1 MGKTSDKSRTEEQ
14 LIEEL
19 QKLRQQVAALQD
31 SETKYRAWFN
41 NIADPVLVFD
51 QETKHFLDCN
61 QAAIDRYG
69 YTLDELRTM
78 MPYQLHPPDEL
89 EVVEEHIEDKEEI
102 SPHHYTHIT
111 KDGES
116 LQVEVHT
123 SEIEYE
129 GRSAWISVVRDITE
143 REQLLA
149 ALEHRSAQLQT
160 AAEVSRAVS
169 SILKTDEL
177 LPQVVELVCQRF
189 DLYYAG
195 LFLVDQT
202 GEWTGEPGKW
212 AVLRAGTGEAGRTMM
227 EQSHKLE
234 IGGTS
239 MIGWCLAHKHARIA
253 LDVGEEAVRFDNPLL
268 PETRSELAL
277 PLRSRGQA
285 IGALTIQSSQEA
297 AFSEEDIAVLQTL
310 ADQLANAIENARL
323 YDRAQREITERKVVE
338 EALRVSEERFALAMR
353 GANDGLWDWDM
364 LGDSLYWSPRM
375 KELIGYADDEL
386 DVDFDTF
393 DSLLHPDDREHTG
406 GAIEAHL
413 KDRVPYEV
421 EQRLRTKS
429 GEYRW
434 FRARGQAIWDED
446 GQPVRMTGSST
457 DITERKQAEEAL
469 RRAHEDLEQYTTNL
483 ERRAVQLQVAA
494 EVARETTAILDI
506 HELLDTT
513 VQLISNRFG
522 FYHAGVFLS
531 DERGEYA
538 ILRAASSEGGHR
550 MLERGH
556 KLRIGK
562 VGIVGYVA
570 ATGEPRIALDV
581 GQDAHFFDN
590 PDLPETRSEMGIPL
604 KVRDSVIGVLDVQ
617 SVEQAAF
624 TDEDVTALQT
634 MADQLAVAIDNAR
647 LLERT
652 ETQLRE
658 LSALHGEYS
667 AAAWAELT
675 SPERQLGYVYDRVDV
690 LPAEQTLAPALDVA
704 PERGEAVVPAEP
716 EATGAMLARPLEVHG
731 QVIGVVGVSRMA
743 AIRETDKAREWSPD
757 EIAIVE
763 AVSEQVAVALE
774 SARLF
779 EEARIRAEELAMLN
793 ELSQA
798 LAARLD
804 VEQVLDETYRGA
816 SRLVDTTNFYIALYD
831 SDKDAVTFALDV
843 TEGKV
848 QKPHATRWTGKGL
861 TEYIIHNQRPLLI
874 QENLPEQMEEL
885 GIEHIGR
892 NALSWLG
899 VPMLIGDLVLGVMAV
914 QSHTTPGL
922 YDEHDQNLLTAIA
935 SQAAIALQNAYLF
948 EETQRRATQLAAAA
962 EVARD
967 ATAILD
973 VDQLLDETVHLISE
987 QFGFYHAGVFL
998 LDEQEEYAVLQ
1009 AASSEGGQRMLER
1022 GHKLPVGKLGIV
1034 GYVADTGEPRIALDV
1049 GEDAR
1054 HFANPD
1060 LPDTRSEMGLS
1071 LKVREQVIGV
1081 LDVQSTLESAF
1092 SEEDVAVLQTMA
1104 DQLATAIANARLFQD
1119 AVETAEQLKEMDRLK
1134 SQFLANMSHEL
1145 RTPLNSIIGFSRVI
1159 LKGIDGPLTD
1169 MQRTDLQAVYDSG
1182 QHLLKLINDILDI
1195 SKVQAGR
1202 MELSF
1207 EDADL
1212 REIIEGAMTTAIA
1225 LVKDKPV
1232 ELQQSIAP
1240 NLPIIRADPR
1250 RIRQVI
1256 INLLGNAAKFTEE
1269 GFIRVE
1275 AAVALPRAGET
1286 PTEVIISVADSGFGI
1301 AEEKL
1306 QTIFEEFTQVDGSS
1320 TRRAGGTGLGL
1331 SISRHFVELHGGRI
1345 WVESTPDVGSTF
1357 YFVVPIAGPPE
1368 PSEEADEETEAAK
1381 TKQPPTADGRDQKLV
1396 LCVDDDEGVITIFRR
1411 YLSKQ
1416 GYRIVGLSDGT
1427 AVVEKA
1433 RQLKPFAITLDVMM
1447 PDKDGWQII
1456 QELKGDP
1463 DTRHIPVI
1471 MCTIVSEKEH
1481 GLSLG
1486 ASDYLVKPI
1495 LEEDLMA
1502 ALERLDRKEE
1512 HHRVLVVDDQP
1523 EDRELLRRMIESQD
1537 GYEVVEAAG
1546 GQEAITLVRQVQP
1559 NIIILDLMMP
1569 DVDGFAVLES
1579 IKADKTTRS
1588 IPIIV
1593 VTAKELT
1600 QEERDILNKGVEA
1613 LLQKG
1618 LFDQHELL
1626 ADVAAVLAN
1635 LVGTDQGRIRNER
1648 ANGTE

>member
-1 MGKTSDKSRTEEQ
+1 
-14 LIEEL
+14 
-19 QKLRQQVAALQD
+19 
-31 SETKYRAWFN
+31 
-41 NIADPVLVFD
+41 
-51 QETKHFLDCN
+51 
-61 QAAIDRYG
+61 
-69 YTLDELRTM
+69 
-78 MPYQLHPPDEL
+78 
-89 EVVEEHIEDKEEI
+89 
-102 SPHHYTHIT
+102 
-111 KDGES
+111 
-116 LQVEVHT
+116 
-123 SEIEYE
+123 
-129 GRSAWISVVRDITE
+129 
-143 REQLLA
+143 
-149 ALEHRSAQLQT
+149 
-160 AAEVSRAVS
+160 
-169 SILKTDEL
+169 
-177 LPQVVELVCQRF
+177 
-189 DLYYAG
+189 
-195 LFLVDQT
+195 
-202 GEWTGEPGKW
+202 
-212 AVLRAGTGEAGRTMM
+212 
-227 EQSHKLE
+227 
-234 IGGTS
+234 
-239 MIGWCLAHKHARIA
+239 
-253 LDVGEEAVRFDNPLL
+253 
-268 PETRSELAL
+268 
-277 PLRSRGQA
+277 
-285 IGALTIQSSQEA
+285 
-297 AFSEEDIAVLQTL
+297 
-310 ADQLANAIENARL
+310 
-323 YDRAQREITERKVVE
+323 
-338 EALRVSEERFALAMR
+338 
-353 GANDGLWDWDM
+353 M
-364 LGDSLYWSPRM
+364 LGDSLYWSPRL
-375 KELIGYADDEL
+375 KELIGYADNEL
-386 DVDFDTF
+386 DVDFEVF
-393 DSLLHPDDREHTG
+393 EAHLHPDDKEHTEA
-406 GAIEAHL
+406 AIEAHL
-413 KDRVPYEV
+413 KDREPYDV
-421 EQRLRTKS
+421 EERLRTKS

-434 FRARGQAIWDED
+434 FRARGQAVWDEA
-446 GQPVRMTGSST
+446 GNPIRMTGSIT

-469 RRAHEDLEQYTTNL
+469 RKAHEELEQYTTSL

-513 VQLISNRFG
+513 VQLVSNRFG

-658 LSALHGEYS
+658 LSVLHGEYS
-667 AAAWAELT
+667 AAAWAELA

-690 LPAEQTLAPALDVA
+690 LPAEQTLVALRPLAPALDA
-704 PERGEAVVPAEP
+704 SPGRGEAVALAACHESTLAVEP
-716 EATGAMLARPLEVHG
+716 EAMGAVLARPLEVHG
-731 QVIGVVGVSRMA
+731 RVIGLLGVQ
-743 AIRETDKAREWSPD
+743 ETDEAREWSPD

-774 SARLF
+774 NTRLF
-779 EEARIRAEELAMLN
+779 AEARIRAEELAVLN

-935 SQAAIALQNAYLF
+935 SQAALALQNAYLF

-973 VDQLLDETVHLISE
+973 RDQLLDETVHLISE

-1049 GEDAR
+1049 GEDAM

-1060 LPDTRSEMGLS
+1060 LPDTRSEMGLP

-1195 SKVQAGR
+1195 SKVQAGK

-1269 GFIRVE
+1269 GNICVE
-1275 AAVALPRAGET
+1275 AAVALPQTGET
-1286 PTEVIISVADSGFGI
+1286 PTEVIISVADSGLGI

-1306 QTIFEEFTQVDGSS
+1306 GTIFEEFTQVDGSS

-1345 WVESTPDVGSTF
+1345 WVESTPDAGSTF
-1357 YFVVPIAGPPE
+1357 YFALPIAGPPE
-1368 PSEEADEETEAAK
+1368 PSEEADADRRRSAETEAA
-1381 TKQPPTADGRDQKLV
+1381 ANRRRSGQKLV

-1427 AVVEKA
+1427 AVLEKA

-1447 PDKDGWQII
+1447 PEKDGWQII
-1456 QELKGDP
+1456 QELKSDP

-1495 LEEDLMA
+1495 LEEDLLA
-1502 ALERLDRKEE
+1502 ALERLDRQED
-1512 HHRVLVVDDQP
+1512 HHRVLIVDDQP

-1579 IKADKTTRS
+1579 VKADKTTRS

-1600 QEERDILNKGVEA
+1600 QKERDILTRRVEA

-1618 LFDQHELL
+1618 LFGQQELL
-1626 ADVAAVLAN
+1626 ADVAAVLAD
-1635 LVGTDQGRIRNER
+1635 LVGTGSSGLKAARKDQK
-1648 ANGTE
+1648 